1 VSVDL
6 FLAQMIMEES
16 VKDALRAAEHGR
28 LVRTANNSAG
38 TQLFLVAAMQHL
50 HDWWNGQDGHHQPT
64 MDTIVKQVNEQITIP
79 KD

>member
-1 VSVDL
+1 MSVDL

-16 VKDALRAAEHGR
+16 VKEALREAEHGR

-50 HDWWNGQDGHHQPT
+50 HDWWDGQNGHHQPT
-64 MDTIVKQVNEQITIP
+64 IDAMVKQADE
-79 KD
+79 